1 MRIPAWALSG
11 LASVAASSAFVATV
25 ALFTAA
31 PAEGQERDRPGVF
44 FDCEGRN
51 CNSEYFRTEIDWVNW
66 VNDQAVGDVHV
77 IVTSTQTGAG
87 GREYQL
93 DFLGVDSDYADRLMY
108 QSLPTDTEREELDA
122 LVQVLGAGLLRF
134 ATESGFRGLVSLEAL
149 EGGGGPTSRLVSQD
163 EVDDPWN
170 LWVFRISG
178 DGDLE
183 GEASEKTQR
192 WSGGLNA
199 SRVTPTWKVNFNAN
213 FSYEEQEFELQSG
226 TFTSTQTDW
235 GFNHLIAYSI
245 ADHWSVGV
253 TGQVA
258 RTPRFNQELRAEI
271 TPAVEYSYF
280 PYDEATRRS
289 LTAFYKVGPAYRD
302 YFEPTIYD
310 STMVETRWE
319 QSLEIQLSQRQT
331 WGEAG
336 LTLTGSHYLH
346 DFDLNNLSLRGDIEF
361 RILRGLSVNARGDIE
376 WVNDQIYLPVD
387 DATDEETLLELQQR
401 ATDFNYEL
409 SVGFSV
415 QFGSIFNNVVNNRFR
430 GAGFRGFG
438 RGFRRFD

>member
-1 MRIPAWALSG
+1 MRIALG
-11 LASVAASSAFVATV
+11 ALPRILALVATLS
-25 ALFTAA
+25 ALTSPLAH
-31 PAEGQERDRPGVF
+31 GQDQQRPNVF

-51 CNSEYFRTEIDWVNW
+51 CNSQYYRTEIDWVNW
-66 VNDQAVGDVHV
+66 VNDQAVSDVHV
-77 IVTSTQTGAG
+77 IVTSTRTGAG

-93 DFLGVDSDYADRLMY
+93 DFLGESVEYEDQLVY

-122 LVQVLGAGLLRF
+122 LVEVLEAGILRF
-134 ATESGFRGLVSLEAL
+134 AAATGRRGLVRLEAAEL
-149 EGGGGPTSRLVSQD
+149 EAGAQERVVSSD

-183 GEASEKTQR
+183 GEESEKTQS
-192 WSGGLNA
+192 WSGSFNA
-199 SRVTPTWKVNFNAN
+199 SRVSPTWKLNFNGRA
-213 FSYEEQEFELQSG
+213 SYEEQTFELQSG

-235 GFNHLIAYSI
+235 GFNQLVAYAI

-258 RTPRFNQELRAEI
+258 RTPRFNQKLRAEL
-271 TPAVEYSYF
+271 TPAIEYSHF
-280 PYDEATRRS
+280 PYEEATRRS
-289 LTAFYKVGPAYRD
+289 LTAFYKIGPAYRD
-302 YFEPTIYD
+302 YFEPTIFD
-310 STMVETRWE
+310 STTVETRWE

-336 LTLTGSHYLH
+336 LTLTGSHFLH
-346 DFDLNNLSLRGDIEF
+346 DVDLNNLSLRGDIELRIF
-361 RILRGLSVNARGDIE
+361 RGFSVNARGDIE
-376 WVNDQIYLPVD
+376 WVNDQIYLPVE

-401 ATDFNYEL
+401 ATSFNYEL
-409 SVGFSV
+409 RVGFSI

-430 GAGFRGFG
+430 GAGFGGFG
-438 RGFRRFD
+438 RGFRDFF